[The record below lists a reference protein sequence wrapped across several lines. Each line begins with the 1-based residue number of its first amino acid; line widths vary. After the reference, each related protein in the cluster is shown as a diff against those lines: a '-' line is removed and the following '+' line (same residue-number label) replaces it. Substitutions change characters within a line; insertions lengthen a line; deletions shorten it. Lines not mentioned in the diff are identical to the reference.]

1 MGFLFNQGEVTLNAL
16 VDMGIDNDSLV
27 HAQKYFKNTCQLLD
41 KASKESNFLATLL
54 KEMSGFEHSSAL
66 VIVSSIVAKAA
77 GIETEKSLE
86 ALGIAALLHDI
97 GMTSMVKT
105 GKDPYSEGE
114 EKLFDEEEVFE
125 KIMAK
130 KVYGDEKNQLESM
143 FFNHMEKGAAQLDD
157 VKGIPPLVPQI
168 IRQHH
173 AHLEKTLK
181 RFKGGQIHPLAE
193 IIEISD
199 LFVRSMQRFS
209 RANAVPDKRAIMSD
223 LMGKISEFPR
233 RTRTPFMEAFQFT
246 K

>member
-1 MGFLFNQGEVTLNAL
+1 M
-16 VDMGIDNDSLV
+16 VDLGVDNDSLV
-27 HAQKYFKNTCQLLD
+27 HAQKYFKNTCKLLD
-41 KASKESNFLATLL
+41 KASKENNFLATLL

-66 VIVSSIVAKAA
+66 VIVSSVVAKAA

-86 ALGIAALLHDI
+86 TLGLAALLHDV
-97 GMTSMVKT
+97 GMTSIVKT

-114 EKLFDEEEVFE
+114 EKFFDEEEVFE
-125 KIMAK
+125 KIMGK
-130 KVYGDEKNQLESM
+130 KIYGDEKEQLERM
-143 FFNHMEKGAAQLDD
+143 FFSHMEKGAQQLED
-157 VKGIPPLVPQI
+157 VKGIPPQVPQI

-173 AHLEKTLK
+173 THLEKSLK

-193 IIEISD
+193 IMEISD

-209 RANAVPDKRAIMSD
+209 NADATPDKRAIMGD
-223 LMGKISEFPR
+223 LMGKIADFPR